1 MCPKL
6 AFHRSLKKTKN
17 HSTSYELM
25 LCRTVG
31 NSWSFLFLHWPP
43 ISILMISSI
52 LFYLTLPWII
62 TYAPLWCLYL
72 ENVDDIKSDDDL
84 RAKSSLPLTA
94 IFLYM
99 GTVGVSAFSDQ
110 SQCVTRLREI
120 SVRLE
125 QAWMWHLIVSEACSL
140 GVMVLSVV
148 WSCLLLVLKD
158 WV

>member
-1 MCPKL
+1 MLLNNVFYHQISLGNNGLIEVFFLVRHHRPYNMQVCISQREKKNAMCPKL
-6 AFHRSLKKTKN
+6 ASHRSLKNKTK

-31 NSWSFLFLHWPP
+31 NSWSFLFLPWPP

-62 TYAPLWCLYL
+62 TYAPLGCLYL

-84 RAKSSLPLTA
+84 HAKFSLPLTA
-94 IFLYM
+94 IFQYM

-110 SQCVTRLREI
+110 SQCV
-120 SVRLE
+120 
-125 QAWMWHLIVSEACSL
+125 
-140 GVMVLSVV
+140 
-148 WSCLLLVLKD
+148 
-158 WV
+158 